1 VRVEDCYQRGLKRS
15 SPHTEISKVMRRLR
29 INPNISHL
37 LFKNSVRATRPQM
50 AFPGNVFSLAYGDR
64 DDPQRKSL
72 TAASTLYKAENTNLN
87 SSLTCQ
93 RPPQDGAQP
102 GAATLCDDNRASATS
117 LTKHNTPTLLLQTH
131 HHRSHPPHARRCHL
145 SRVTP
150 AKAVSCCLEASKG
163 LAHDPWNKWEYYRI
177 F

>member
-1 VRVEDCYQRGLKRS
+1 MVGEENGESCRCYQRGLKQY
-15 SPHTEISKVMRRLR
+15 SPQTEKSKVRKRLR
-29 INPNISHL
+29 INLNISHL
-37 LFKNSVRATRPQM
+37 LLKKSVAAPRPSM
-50 AFPGNVFSLAYGDR
+50 AFPGNVLSLVYGDR
-64 DDPQRKSL
+64 SAPQRKSL

-117 LTKHNTPTLLLQTH
+117 FAKHNTPTLLLQTY
-131 HHRSHPPHARRCHL
+131 HHRSHTPHARRCHL

-163 LAHDPWNKWEYYRI
+163 LAHDPRNK
-177 F
+177 

>member
-1 VRVEDCYQRGLKRS
+1 MLSTWFKAVFTTDREIQGQEKTENKSKYLS
-15 SPHTEISKVMRRLR
+15 SSSQEICCCTSA
-29 INPNISHL
+29 S
-37 LFKNSVRATRPQM
+37 M
-50 AFPGNVFSLAYGDR
+50 AFPGNVLSLVYGDR
-64 DDPQRKSL
+64 STPQRKSL
-72 TAASTLYKAENTNLN
+72 TAASALYKAENTNLN

-93 RPPQDGAQP
+93 RSPQDGAKP

-117 LTKHNTPTLLLQTH
+117 LTKHNTSTLLLQTY